1 MKTAARFTRRRQS
14 SQEPLKLKN
23 RAGPY
28 PSGAVFLRMKKRR
41 GKIPLAFG
49 SGFGYA
55 ASEAGSSG
63 SAIAADMS
71 SCSNSAWLYGSSMGT
86 TTPRLSSS
94 ISVLPSVQ

>member
-1 MKTAARFTRRRQS
+1 MKAAARFTRRRQS
-14 SQEPLKLKN
+14 SQEPLKLKTAPGLTPPA
-23 RAGPY
+23 RF
-28 PSGAVFLRMKKRR
+28 FLRMKKRR
-41 GKIPLAFG
+41 GKIPPAFG

-55 ASEAGSSG
+55 ASEAVSSG